1 MQPYMDL
8 IDELRELGIAVDLDI
23 PQIAVIGDQSSG
35 KSSVLHRFPSSWVP
49 QPRNSTAERPATP

>member
-8 IDELRELGIAVDLDI
+8 IDELRELLGIDSDLDI

-35 KSSVLHRFPSSWVP
+35 KSSVLPLLPVSHAMKPHCL
-49 QPRNSTAERPATP
+49 AEGPATP